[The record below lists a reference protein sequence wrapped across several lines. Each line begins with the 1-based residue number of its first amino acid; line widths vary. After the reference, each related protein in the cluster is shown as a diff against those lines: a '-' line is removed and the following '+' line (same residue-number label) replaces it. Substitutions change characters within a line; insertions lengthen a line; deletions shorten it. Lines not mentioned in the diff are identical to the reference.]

1 MNIPIEAAFAML
13 AIEMYRSLAG
23 PEAARPPD
31 GWIVLAATGGW
42 IAFQYVVAVSLAR
55 RTRRRLRRA
64 HTSTVEIF
72 EDFRFRQV
80 IQRVLLVVLCFA
92 HIHFT
97 RWPTFVEERLHLP
110 SWSVLDDVVAIAP
123 FAFAMFAGWVAIYR
137 TDRMLSRRSWGLGE
151 FVWFQARYSLLLVLL
166 PWLVLKGVFDSAE
179 LWPPAWQNLAENTWL
194 MMAVFALIVVATAVF
209 VPVFLKWLFAGRSMP
224 PSEMRSRLEA
234 LCEKAGF
241 TCRDILVW
249 RMERARILNAG
260 IMGVVPRYR
269 YVLFSDALLDSLSPA
284 ECEAVLAHEIGHSK
298 HRHVLVYLVFTL
310 GFVALAYVVLALLP
324 QRFRSEFLFGM
335 PVLGTLMLV
344 YFRFLFGYLSRTFE
358 RQSDVYAATLVG
370 TPAPL
375 VLALEKIALMSGDIR
390 ELKSWRHDSVAR
402 RVRHL
407 SEIGYDEEAQE
418 RYNRKAGRLMRAVA
432 AAVLVL
438 FALSG
443 YIAFREPAGLSAEIE
458 RWRTR
463 AERRRFDYYI
473 WTRLG
478 ELEARAGN
486 YETAREAFRT
496 ALTGN
501 PRSAGALDGLDRLPI
516 DEGAKARTLAAAYHE
531 AGLVEEAFRTLEALF
546 EAGDP
551 GSLRPAPPVPD
562 MRPGRVVRS
571 TPSSTRPGGTGT
583 TAPENHVLLARFL
596 MDGASGDRRDL
607 EAARAHALE
616 AVKFEEAK
624 GAVRA
629 ETYEVTARVHLESGD
644 AASAEA
650 YARKA
655 LEAAPGDAGV
665 EELLEKIRAVRA
677 GAE

>member
-1 MNIPIEAAFAML
+1 VNIPIEAAFAML

-23 PEAARPPD
+23 PEAARPPE

-42 IAFQYVVAVSLAR
+42 IVFQYVVAAWLAR

-123 FAFAMFAGWVAIYR
+123 FALAMFAGWVAIYR

-179 LWPPAWQNLAENTWL
+179 LWPPALQDLAENTWL
-194 MMAVFALIVVATAVF
+194 MMAAFALIVVATAVF

-234 LCEKAGF
+234 LCERAGF

-298 HRHVLVYLVFTL
+298 HKHVLVYLAFTL

-324 QRFRSEFLFGM
+324 QGFRSEFLFGM
-335 PVLGTLMLV
+335 PVLGTLVLV

-358 RQSDVYAATLVG
+358 RQSDVYAAGLVG

-390 ELKSWRHDSVAR
+390 ELKSWRHDSVAA
-402 RVRHL
+402 RVRRL

-418 RYNRKAGRLMRAVA
+418 RYNRKVGRVVRAVA
-432 AAVLVL
+432 IAVVAL
-438 FALSG
+438 FALSW
-443 YIAFREPAGLSAEIE
+443 YTAFREPEGLSAEIA
-458 RWRTR
+458 RWRAR
-463 AERRRFDYYI
+463 AERRRFDHYI

-478 ELEARAGN
+478 ALEARAGN
-486 YETAREAFRT
+486 FEAAREAFGT
-496 ALTGN
+496 ALTNN
-501 PRSAGALDGLDRLPI
+501 PKFTDALDGLERLPI
-516 DEGAKARTLAAAYHE
+516 REGAKARTLAEAYHE

-546 EAGDP
+546 EAGP
-551 GSLRPAPPVPD
+551 
-562 MRPGRVVRS
+562 
-571 TPSSTRPGGTGT
+571 PGGAGT

-596 MDGASGDRRDL
+596 MDKASGDRRDL
-607 EAARAHALE
+607 EAARAHALR
-616 AVKFEEAK
+616 AVELEEAK

-629 ETYEVTARVHLESGD
+629 ETYQVTGRVYLESGD
-644 AASAEA
+644 AVGAEA

-655 LEAAPGDAGV
+655 LEAAPADAGV
-665 EELLEKIRAVRA
+665 EELLQRIRAA
-677 GAE
+677 GEKTK